1 RHGAELT
8 MKDIIREE
16 ARLIMLRELAAQGN
30 YSGNESLLQT
40 TLESYGISKAR
51 DWVREELRRLEDLG
65 AIRITMA
72 GSIIVATA
80 TMKGIEH
87 VERRLVIEGVKR
99 PSPLE

>member
-1 RHGAELT
+1 MRN
-8 MKDIIREE
+8 MRDIIREE

-40 TLESYGISKAR
+40 ALESFGIAKAR

-72 GSIIVATA
+72 GNIIVATA
-80 TMKGIEH
+80 TMKGLEH
-87 VERRLVIEGVKR
+87 VERRLIIEGIKR
-99 PSPLE
+99 PSPQE